1 MAPPPQPPETSESSE
16 PSGTSE
22 SSEPTGFAEPVET
35 TELEPNE
42 ADLAAAE
49 LSDEDLARFS
59 RLRRLSQSR
68 RLVGRALGRASTWGP
83 VPEVTGAVRHI
94 AGWVKPT
101 GPLRIDGYRSF
112 GSGSRVSITGRVLAG
127 PHPGSAQE
135 GEHSLRSAGRMA
147 SRFLTSEVADVT
159 VEVCYDGAARSIRS
173 DDEGY
178 FRVDFEPDREARKG
192 SRWTV
197 AQARAL
203 DHEKGAGPWCP
214 VEVLVVGRD
223 VDRIIISDVDDTIL
237 LNGVGAAVRT
247 VLTTISG
254 SELTREA
261 VPGAADLYQ
270 HLCHPAETGV
280 DRPIFY
286 VSSSPWNLHDFLVAF
301 LEINEFPPGPLLLR
315 DLGLNRHTFSNSA
328 HRDHKIDSIND
339 ILERLPEPRVVL
351 IGDSSLQDAHAFAEI
366 IDTHPGR
373 VEAAFLRDVGDEE
386 RTERAKAVLAERDEH
401 DPPITLI
408 TDMAEIVVK
417 LS

>member
-1 MAPPPQPPETSESSE
+1 MAAPT
-16 PSGTSE
+16 
-22 SSEPTGFAEPVET
+22 EPTDPAGPPASTEPTDVESI
-35 TELEPNE
+35 EVEPTE
-42 ADLAAAE
+42 ADLTAAE
-49 LSDEDLARFS
+49 LTEEDFARFH
-59 RLRRLSQSR
+59 RLRRLAQSR
-68 RLVGRALGRASTWGP
+68 AVVGRALGRASTWGP

-94 AGWVKPT
+94 AGWVKPS

-112 GSGSRVSITGRVLAG
+112 GTVSHVSIRGRVLAG
-127 PHPGSAQE
+127 PHPGSARE

-147 SRFLTSEVADVT
+147 SRFLTSEASDVT
-159 VEVCYDGAARSIRS
+159 VEVCYDGAARSTMS
-173 DDEGY
+173 DEEGY
-178 FRVDFEPDREARKG
+178 FRVDFELDREPRPG

-203 DHEKGAGPWCP
+203 DHEAGAGPWCP
-214 VEVLVVGRD
+214 IEVLVIGCD

-270 HLCHPAETGV
+270 HLCHPTADGLS
-280 DRPIFY
+280 RPIFY

-301 LEINEFPPGPLLLR
+301 LEFNQFPPGPLLLR
-315 DLGLNRHTFSNSA
+315 DIGLNRHTFSNSA
-328 HRDHKIDSIND
+328 HRDHKIDSISD

-351 IGDSSLQDAHAFAEI
+351 IGDSSLQDAHAFAHI

-386 RTERAKAVLAERDEH
+386 RTERAKAVLAERDEN

-408 TDMAEIVVK
+408 ADMAEIVVK
-417 LS
+417 LR

>member
-1 MAPPPQPPETSESSE
+1 MTAPSEPADPAEPSE
-16 PSGTSE
+16 PSRLIE
-22 SSEPTGFAEPVET
+22 PEALDAIDVEPT
-35 TELEPNE
+35 E

-49 LSDEDLARFS
+49 LTEEDLARFH
-59 RLRRLSQSR
+59 RLRRLYQSR
-68 RLVGRALGRASTWGP
+68 SVVGKALGRASTWGP

-112 GSGSRVSITGRVLAG
+112 GTGTGVGVTGRVLAG
-127 PHPGSAQE
+127 RHPGSARE

-159 VEVCYDGAARSIRS
+159 VEVCYDGVARSTFS

-178 FRVDFEPDREARKG
+178 FRIEFEPDGEPG
-192 SRWTV
+192 SESRWTV

-203 DHEKGAGPWCP
+203 DHEAGAGPWCP
-214 VEVLVVGRD
+214 IEVLVIGRD

-261 VPGAADLYQ
+261 VPGAADVYQ
-270 HLCHPAETGV
+270 HLCRPPEAGV
-280 DRPIFY
+280 APPIFY

-301 LEINEFPPGPLLLR
+301 LDVNRFPPGPLLLR
-315 DLGLNRHTFSNSA
+315 DIGLNRQTFSNSA
-328 HRDHKIDSIND
+328 HRNHKIDSIND
-339 ILERLPEPRVVL
+339 ILERLPETRVVL
-351 IGDSSLQDAHAFAEI
+351 IGDSSLQDANAFAHI

-373 VEAAFLRDVGDEE
+373 VEAAL
-386 RTERAKAVLAERDEH
+386 
-401 DPPITLI
+401 P
-408 TDMAEIVVK
+408 
-417 LS
+417 S

>member
-1 MAPPPQPPETSESSE
+1 MAAPTEPTDSSE
-16 PSGTSE
+16 PSEPGPNHAV
-22 SSEPTGFAEPVET
+22 SSELL
-35 TELEPNE
+35 ELEPTE

-49 LSDEDLARFS
+49 LTDEDLARFQ
-59 RLRRLSQSR
+59 RLRRLAQSR
-68 RLVGRALGRASTWGP
+68 RVVGRALGRASTWGP

-112 GSGSRVSITGRVLAG
+112 GTGSQVSIRGRVLAG
-127 PHPGSAQE
+127 PHPGSARE

-159 VEVCYDGAARSIRS
+159 VEVCYDGVARATYS

-178 FRVDFEPDREARKG
+178 FRVDFELDHDPRPG
-192 SRWTV
+192 SRWTT

-203 DHEKGAGPWCP
+203 DHEAGAGPWCP
-214 VEVLVVGRD
+214 IEVLVIGRN

-270 HLCHPAETGV
+270 HLCSPSEAGV
-280 DRPIFY
+280 GRPIFY

-301 LEINEFPPGPLLLR
+301 LAINQFPAGPLLLR
-315 DLGLNRHTFSNSA
+315 DIGLNRHTFSNSA
-328 HRDHKIDSIND
+328 HRDHKIDSITD
-339 ILERLPEPRVVL
+339 ILERLPQTSVVL
-351 IGDSSLQDAHAFAEI
+351 IGDSSLQDAHAFAHI

-373 VEAAFLRDVGDEE
+373 IEAAFLRDVGDEE
-386 RTERAKAVLAERDEH
+386 RTERAKAVLDERAER
-401 DPPITLI
+401 DPPITLVA
-408 TDMAEIVVK
+408 DMAEIVVK
-417 LS
+417 LP